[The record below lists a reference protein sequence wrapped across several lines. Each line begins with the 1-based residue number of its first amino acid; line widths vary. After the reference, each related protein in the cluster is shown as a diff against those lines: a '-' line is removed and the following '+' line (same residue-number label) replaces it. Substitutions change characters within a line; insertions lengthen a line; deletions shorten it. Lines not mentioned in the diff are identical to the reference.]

1 MELKSRAAAR
11 LPRAGVR
18 CLNESRV
25 LDPDAE
31 RARSEGWDYFE
42 IETGHDAMLTEPDR
56 LAQILLGLL

>member
-1 MELKSRAAAR
+1 VQLKSRAAAR
-11 LPRAGVR
+11 LPRAYVR

-42 IETGHDAMLTEPDR
+42 IETGHDVMLTEPDR
-56 LAQILLGLL
+56 LAHILLGLL